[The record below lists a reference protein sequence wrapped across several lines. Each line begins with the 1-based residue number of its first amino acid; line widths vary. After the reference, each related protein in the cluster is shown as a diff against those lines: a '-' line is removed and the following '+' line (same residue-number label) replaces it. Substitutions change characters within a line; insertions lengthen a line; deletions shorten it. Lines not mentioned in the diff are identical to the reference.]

1 MKKGLIEF
9 NWKYIDSYSEEDI
22 SYFLFLEGKSI
33 DTISRIRNLDK
44 SIIQKHIINGKI
56 KFRYFIKN
64 NSIDEFFRTINSASK
79 DEKSLIVQNL
89 NIVIQKKLI
98 KYINENYADFSPNE
112 KQKAVW
118 ILGELKDPD
127 SLKVLIKASVN
138 KIVNVRRMAISAM
151 NKLNDSKCEEH
162 LIRALYDE
170 NPQVVLYSIKGLQNL
185 HSNKAI
191 EHVIKLKNIWKKDY
205 LLREGEKLLNI
216 MGFKEE

>member
-1 MKKGLIEF
+1 MQKGLIEF
-9 NWKYIDSYSEEDI
+9 NWEYIDSYSDEDI

-33 DTISRIRNLDK
+33 NVISRIRNLDK

-79 DEKSLIVQNL
+79 DEKSLIIQNL
-89 NIVIQKKLI
+89 NTVIQKKLI
-98 KYINENYADFSPNE
+98 NFINDNYADFSPNE

-118 ILGELKDPD
+118 ILGELKDVD

-151 NKLNDSKCEEH
+151 NKLNDAKCEQH

-170 NPQVVLYSIKGLQNL
+170 NSQVVLYAIKGLQNL

-191 EHVIKLKNIWKKDY
+191 GHVNKLKNIWKKDY
-205 LLREGEKLLNI
+205 LLREGEKFLNN
-216 MGFKEE
+216 MEFEEE